1 MCITAK
7 NVLIKRD
14 LSTTFIIKKKETN
27 IKKRCGK
34 DLWIS

>member
-1 MCITAK
+1 MCITVK
-7 NVLIKRD
+7 NMLIKRD
-14 LSTTFIIKKKETN
+14 LSTAFIIKKKEPN